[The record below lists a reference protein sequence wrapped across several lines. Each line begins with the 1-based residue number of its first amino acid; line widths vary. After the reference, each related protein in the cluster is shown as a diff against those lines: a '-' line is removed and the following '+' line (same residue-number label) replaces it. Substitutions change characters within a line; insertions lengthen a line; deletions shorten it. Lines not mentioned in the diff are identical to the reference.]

1 MCALKRKSSTAH
13 FAVKLTAETQV
24 SSAKN
29 HHGQTAGAIRT
40 GGTPAER
47 SAFIPFAEVWDDSFQ
62 ARGVRRLRNSEPYA
76 HRSTEIMGPSA
87 AAGRRSAERSFL
99 LVFFR
104 LSGGL

>member
-1 MCALKRKSSTAH
+1 MRAKFGGDPTTGSK
-13 FAVKLTAETQV
+13 KV
-24 SSAKN
+24 SFK
-29 HHGQTAGAIRT
+29 
-40 GGTPAER
+40 
-47 SAFIPFAEVWDDSFQ
+47 FIIGFAEVWDDSFQ

>member
-1 MCALKRKSSTAH
+1 M
-13 FAVKLTAETQV
+13 
-24 SSAKN
+24 
-29 HHGQTAGAIRT
+29 AGAIRT

-62 ARGVRRLRNSEPYA
+62 ARGVRRLQNSEPYA